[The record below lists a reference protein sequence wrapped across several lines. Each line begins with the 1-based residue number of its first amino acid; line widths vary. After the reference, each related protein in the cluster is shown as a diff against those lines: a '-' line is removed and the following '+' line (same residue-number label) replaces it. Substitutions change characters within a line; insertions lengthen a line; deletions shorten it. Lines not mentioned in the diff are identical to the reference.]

1 MKKFDAS
8 SMPGNT
14 SLTVKTL
21 RAFVEN
27 LMADEIKKVYEIYGE
42 DTAAIVNDALRSVTT
57 SIFHSNPEVHKIA
70 KENPTAFDDAI
81 TTLFAL
87 EVKN

>member
-1 MKKFDAS
+1 MEKFDAT

-27 LMADEIKKVYEIYGE
+27 LMIDEVIKVVETHGEEIAE
-42 DTAAIVNDALRSVTT
+42 LVKSSLRSVTT

-70 KENPTAFDDAI
+70 RENPTAFDDAI
-81 TTLFAL
+81 KTLFAL
-87 EVKN
+87 EVK

>member
-1 MKKFDAS
+1 
-8 SMPGNT
+8 MPGNT

-27 LMADEIKKVYEIYGE
+27 LMIDEINKVTEVHGAE
-42 DTAAIVNDALRSVTT
+42 VAEVVKNSLRSVTT

-70 KENPTAFDDAI
+70 LANPTAFDDAI
-81 TTLFAL
+81 QTLFAL
-87 EVKN
+87 EVK

>member
-1 MKKFDAS
+1 MEKFDAS

-27 LMADEIKKVYEIYGE
+27 LMVDEIKKVTESHGEEIAGL
-42 DTAAIVNDALRSVTT
+42 VKNSLRSVTT

-70 KENPTAFDDAI
+70 LENPTAFDDAI
-81 TTLFAL
+81 QTLFAL
-87 EVKN
+87 EVK